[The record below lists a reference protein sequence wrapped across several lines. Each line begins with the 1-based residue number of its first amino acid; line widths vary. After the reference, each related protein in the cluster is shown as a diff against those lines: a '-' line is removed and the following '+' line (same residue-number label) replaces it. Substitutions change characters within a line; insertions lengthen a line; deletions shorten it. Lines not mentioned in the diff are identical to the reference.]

1 MTTYFTQES
10 LNVNVN
16 GRFVFDTHGNI
27 IELDEKNEMVRR
39 ELELKGILPNPFP
52 HKCSICYK
60 NVKSKG
66 FTHYR
71 CRDVLVKLE
80 QAKKRVLNLEFKLFC
95 LRYTEKGDL
104 NLDTY
109 NIDD

>member
-1 MTTYFTQES
+1 MTTYFTQEEP
-10 LNVNVN
+10 LNVN
-16 GRFVFDTHGNI
+16 GTFVFDPHGNV
-27 IELDEKNEMVRR
+27 IELDENNKMVRR

-52 HKCSICYK
+52 YKCSICYK
-60 NVKSKG
+60 NVKSKD

-71 CRDVLVKLE
+71 CRDVLAKLE
-80 QAKKRVLNLEFKLFC
+80 KAKKNVVNLEFKLFC
-95 LRYTEKGDL
+95 LRYTDKDVV